1 MKTPEVF
8 TWELGRHQWGHHDT
22 VGPLGGVKQMSVGVM
37 VFLQFLLT
45 KGSSHSY
52 RVSQEPCLMVIDAIP
67 VSCGSKRQINILSS
81 MFDIQEEIK
90 QRLKLLK

>member
-1 MKTPEVF
+1 
-8 TWELGRHQWGHHDT
+8 
-22 VGPLGGVKQMSVGVM
+22 MSMGVM

-67 VSCGSKRQINILSS
+67 VSCGSKRQINILSN
-81 MFDIQEEIK
+81 MFEIQEGAEIN
-90 QRLKLLK
+90 QRLKLLKRKKYKKMQE